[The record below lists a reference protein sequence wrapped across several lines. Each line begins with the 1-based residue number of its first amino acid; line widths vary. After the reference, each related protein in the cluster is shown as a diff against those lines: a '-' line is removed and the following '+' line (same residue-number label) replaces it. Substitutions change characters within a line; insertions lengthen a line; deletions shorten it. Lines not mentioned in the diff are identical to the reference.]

1 MKYTKQAI
9 DFSEQLSLLKQ
20 RGLIIDD
27 EGTAIRC
34 LHSISYFRLTSYL
47 VPMESDSDTHA
58 FSPHSHLHT
67 AIALYNFDRK
77 LRSLVF
83 IKSTMMI
90 QNDLFRQCL
99 AAIPEEQKAE
109 FELSFG
115 IAERISEVLKAKNLT
130 QKDFAQKLHKRE
142 SEISKWLTGR
152 HNFTMQTI
160 AKIETAL
167 GCKLINIAE

>member
-1 MKYTKQAI
+1 
-9 DFSEQLSLLKQ
+9 
-20 RGLIIDD
+20 
-27 EGTAIRC
+27 
-34 LHSISYFRLTSYL
+34 
-47 VPMESDSDTHA
+47 
-58 FSPHSHLHT
+58 
-67 AIALYNFDRK
+67 
-77 LRSLVF
+77 
-83 IKSTMMI
+83 MI
-90 QNDLFRQCL
+90 QNALFRQCL

-167 GCKLINIAE
+167 GCKLINIAKWDLQTKGKDLTYLDMLSNFLTRWHTRASGLPSSRESSGTGSSTLKSEPMYLSVRLVAHGQVLKWTPKVGRIHFKPVPNDS

>member
-1 MKYTKQAI
+1 
-9 DFSEQLSLLKQ
+9 
-20 RGLIIDD
+20 
-27 EGTAIRC
+27 
-34 LHSISYFRLTSYL
+34 
-47 VPMESDSDTHA
+47 
-58 FSPHSHLHT
+58 
-67 AIALYNFDRK
+67 
-77 LRSLVF
+77 
-83 IKSTMMI
+83 MI
-90 QNDLFRQCL
+90 QNALFRQCL

-109 FELSFG
+109 FELSFE

-167 GCKLINIAE
+167 GCKLINIARWYLQTKGKDKCFTFAAPEPAKPLNNAQMSGSFYFMKYNKDDKTIDSMGEQ